1 MEIKSAIR
9 RILNSTA
16 ESIYLLKYKKNIKS
30 GTVYS
35 DNDRINIPCRLKRI
49 RSYANAQ
56 YIVSD
61 GSLPDRFI
69 KKRGQ
74 IIILICEFS
83 PDVFFGRYQ
92 RLLSYADYLLFS
104 KNADVSGFLKEF
116 NVNGIFSG
124 EILIGYNRDVISEI
138 AEREPLMKKDVVI
151 KKRVLIYTGS
161 LAQNGLTT
169 SLLNLLSNLDGDSDY
184 ILTYRENSI
193 RKNPERLNKLPD
205 RFRKAPIAGE
215 FCMSVSEL
223 ICYCL
228 YFKLDISSG
237 VIIKRLEKFFRR
249 EWKRLFGEF
258 NVSTAVQF
266 TGYEYGIINLF
277 EQFDG
282 NRIIFVHNDMVSEIK
297 QRNNQHLPTL
307 KNAYCNYDTVAL
319 VTEDMRESAR
329 RISGGGGNMVVVP
342 NCHDYKTVL
351 KKSKMPV
358 EFQPKTDSTI
368 SLGELLELL
377 NSDTEKFITI
387 GRFSPEKSHM
397 RLIDAFKEYCV
408 EYPDTNACLIIIGG
422 RGELYSQT
430 VEYARKS
437 GGNII
442 LIRSMEN
449 PMPVLKKCDLF
460 ILPSEYEGL
469 GLVIL
474 EADSL
479 GLPVVATDIPGPR
492 SFMRKYG
499 GVLIDDSKEGII
511 SGMKLFREGKIK
523 TMNVDYEEYNR
534 YACEC
539 FKKIL

>member
-16 ESIYLLKYKKNIKS
+16 ESIYLLKYKKNIRS

-83 PDVFFGRYQ
+83 PDVFFGRYE

-104 KNADVSGFLKEF
+104 ENADVSGFLKEF

-138 AEREPLMKKDVVI
+138 AEREPLMKKDVVF

-228 YFKLDISSG
+228 YFKLEISSG

>member
-16 ESIYLLKYKKNIKS
+16 ESIYLLKYKKNIIS

-104 KNADVSGFLKEF
+104 ENADVSGFLKEF

-460 ILPSEYEGL
+460 ILPSEYEGM

>member
-16 ESIYLLKYKKNIKS
+16 ESIYLLKYKKNIRS

-83 PDVFFGRYQ
+83 PDVFFGRYE

-104 KNADVSGFLKEF
+104 ENADVSGFLKEF

-138 AEREPLMKKDVVI
+138 AEREPLMKKDVVF

-228 YFKLDISSG
+228 YFKLEISSG

-351 KKSKMPV
+351 KKLKMPV

>member
-92 RLLSYADYLLFS
+92 RLLSYADYLFFS
-104 KNADVSGFLKEF
+104 ENADVSGFLKEF

>member
-16 ESIYLLKYKKNIKS
+16 ESIYLLKYKKNIIS
-30 GTVYS
+30 GTIYS

-83 PDVFFGRYQ
+83 PDIFFGRYQ

-104 KNADVSGFLKEF
+104 ENADVSGFLKEF

-511 SGMKLFREGKIK
+511 SSMKLFREGKIK

>member
-74 IIILICEFS
+74 IIKLNCEFS

-104 KNADVSGFLKEF
+104 ENADVSGFLKEF

>member
-104 KNADVSGFLKEF
+104 ENADVSGFLKEF

-193 RKNPERLNKLPD
+193 RKSPERLNKLPD